1 MAAKQMI
8 DNGYHIEVYEH
19 IFGLIKENKFDNR
32 IKGDVL
38 DIVL

>member
-8 DNGYHIEVYEH
+8 DNGYHIEAYEH